1 MVLAIYAYL
10 LVLLMIIF
18 CSYKKKLH
26 LFEIFFIWMTV
37 WIITHSTSSI
47 LTTNLQVLEIPKD
60 PFKFSMHFLNR
71 TILYPLII
79 IIFFDIYVRLQSHF
93 LKIMLLFISILTLT
107 ISESIFIHLRIM
119 VSRNY
124 YLYDV
129 LTEWI
134 ITLLITLFAWIWYR
148 KKLLLR

>member
-18 CSYKKKLH
+18 CSYKKRLH

-47 LTTNLQVLEIPKD
+47 LTTNLQILEIPKD
-60 PFKFSMHFLNR
+60 PFKFCMHFLNR

-79 IIFFDIYVRLQSHF
+79 IIFFDIYVRLQKHF
-93 LKIMLLFISILTLT
+93 LKIMLIFINILTLSFT
-107 ISESIFIHLRIM
+107 ENVFIHLRIL
-119 VSRNY
+119 VNRNY
-124 YLYDV
+124 YLHAV

-134 ITLLITLFAWIWYR
+134 ITILITLFTWIWYR